1 LLLAPA
7 IAGAQQYPSKP
18 VRIVTTVTG
27 GSQDLTARSFATP
40 LAESLGQPV
49 IVDNRGGLLSM
60 ETVARAAPDGH
71 TLLLASGSLWISQF
85 LRANVPWDPLRDF
98 SPITLAVTLPNIIVV
113 HPSLP
118 VKSVKELIALARSRP
133 GAFNYS
139 SGQIG
144 SSSHL
149 AGELFRSLAGVTIQ
163 HVAYKGGGP
172 AILAL
177 LGGEVQVSFPNAGS
191 ASPHIQSGRMRAL
204 AVASARPSPLLPG
217 LPSAADAGL
226 PGYETAAIL
235 AVFAPAK
242 TPAAIVDRLNRE
254 IVRILNRAD
263 VRQRLFDSGA
273 EVVASSPAELL
284 AAMKAD
290 MAITG
295 KLVREAGIRAE

>member
-1 LLLAPA
+1 
-7 IAGAQQYPSKP
+7 
-18 VRIVTTVTG
+18 
-27 GSQDLTARSFATP
+27 
-40 LAESLGQPV
+40 
-49 IVDNRGGLLSM
+49 M

>member
-1 LLLAPA
+1 MPC
-7 IAGAQQYPSKP
+7 AGVAYSQGYPDRP
-18 VRIVTTVTG
+18 VRILTTVTG